1 MDSEHFGNDHFGSLV
16 PPSSLV
22 SPAVPFALTSVP
34 LMTEGGA
41 KNCRMTD
48 KTHPQVN
55 LTSWSNCQMSTSLAD
70 QVTTT
75 LPTIAVSLKKERTFF
90 VFRDFALN

>member
-34 LMTEGGA
+34 L
-41 KNCRMTD
+41 MTD